1 MASKKLWQ
9 RQATAA
15 TAWETLHRKFHSGG
29 GDGGKEKRNRESG
42 GGGGIER
49 WRRRRR
55 RGRRQREEGED
66 GRNCDRRGLC
76 NSGQC
81 ELQQW
86 RRRRQAEVQ
95 VR

>member
-15 TAWETLHRKFHSGG
+15 ATAWETLHRKFHSGGG

-42 GGGGIER
+42 GGGIE
-49 WRRRRR
+49 RRR

-66 GRNCDRRGLC
+66 GRNCGRRGLC

-86 RRRRQAEVQ
+86 RRRGQAEVQ